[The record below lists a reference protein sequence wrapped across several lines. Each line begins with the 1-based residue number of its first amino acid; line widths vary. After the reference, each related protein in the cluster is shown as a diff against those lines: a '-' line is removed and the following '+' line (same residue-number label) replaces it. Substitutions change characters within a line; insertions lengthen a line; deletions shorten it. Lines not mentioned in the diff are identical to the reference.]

1 MRKLSLK
8 NPILVNI
15 SVGSGARFQKVSSSA
30 KLIRTVSIVLS
41 FQITSNLC
49 GLAFAKSALGSLSA
63 SSQIGIILVK
73 KSAFSSWSLN
83 RFKLSLAIR
92 LWGVMRCAQVT
103 ISSSMCLSSIRS
115 CFAQVSLLV
124 NLNRAGI
131 ALISSGGHL
140 YILCF
145 GLTFLY
151 SISLS
156 VKRINP
162 SAPIRIFLI
171 RALIAS

>member
-1 MRKLSLK
+1 
-8 NPILVNI
+8 
-15 SVGSGARFQKVSSSA
+15 
-30 KLIRTVSIVLS
+30 
-41 FQITSNLC
+41 
-49 GLAFAKSALGSLSA
+49 
-63 SSQIGIILVK
+63 
-73 KSAFSSWSLN
+73 
-83 RFKLSLAIR
+83 
-92 LWGVMRCAQVT
+92 MRCAQIT
-103 ISSSMCLSSIRS
+103 ILLNMCLSCIES
-115 CFAQVSLLV
+115 CFTEVSLLV

-131 ALISSGGHL
+131 ALISSHL

-171 RALIAS
+171 RALISC